1 MVVVWTRSVKPIGLL
16 SLALASMLLLAACGA
31 ATATPTSTTGPA
43 SDPPRSASSPT
54 SEPTR
59 TDGDSDV
66 GVDGAAGVGAYRQL
80 ADRAMNDIVLL
91 APLLSQVGI
100 ALSSNPDQ
108 AQETAEAVETVR
120 DALGLTLTQMN
131 DAAPP
136 QRYEELHQQLVDAL
150 TLYVQAAEAL
160 LPGGETGEADYWTF
174 QGLMQEA
181 GGNAHGAGA
190 TLGQLNASRVDRPQ

>member
-1 MVVVWTRSVKPIGLL
+1 MVRTRSVKPIGLL

-31 ATATPTSTTGPA
+31 ITATPTSTLGPA
-43 SDPPRSASSPT
+43 SEPPSRSASSPT

-59 TDGDSDV
+59 TDGDSRV
-66 GVDGAAGVGAYRQL
+66 GVDGAAGAGAYGQL
-80 ADRAMNDIVLL
+80 ADRALNDIVLL

-108 AQETAEAVETVR
+108 ARET
-120 DALGLTLTQMN
+120 
-131 DAAPP
+131 
-136 QRYEELHQQLVDAL
+136 
-150 TLYVQAAEAL
+150 AEAL
-160 LPGGETGEADYWTF
+160 LPGRETGEADFWTF

-190 TLGQLNASRVDRPQ
+190 TLGQLNASHADRQQ

>member
-1 MVVVWTRSVKPIGLL
+1 MVRTRSMKSIGLL
-16 SLALASMLLLAACGA
+16 SLALASMLLLAACGG
-31 ATATPTSTTGPA
+31 TNATPASTTGPA
-43 SDPPRSASSPT
+43 SEPPSRSASSPT
-54 SEPTR
+54 SEPNR
-59 TDGDSDV
+59 TDGDSHV
-66 GVDGAAGVGAYRQL
+66 GVDGAAGAGAYGQL
-80 ADRAMNDIVLL
+80 ADRALNDIVLL
-91 APLLSQVGI
+91 VPLLSQVGI

-108 AQETAEAVETVR
+108 ARETAEAVETVR

-136 QRYEELHQQLVDAL
+136 QRYEELHQQLVDAM

-190 TLGQLNASRVDRPQ
+190 TLGQLNASRADRQQ